1 MIHSYPSR
9 IQSCMSTQ
17 SDLLLGLV
25 KPASKVD
32 FEAVYRTELPRVYN
46 FFRYRLGDD
55 QTAEDLTAETFEKAW
70 RHRERYRDDLASFS
84 TWLFTIARRV
94 ATDHFR
100 KWRPTIPLEQVE
112 GSIHSQSI
120 EDTAQERTEF
130 AQLSVLLARLA
141 ERERELVALKYGAGL
156 TNRAIARISG
166 LSESNVST
174 ILSRVT
180 HQLRAQLENEP

>member
-1 MIHSYPSR
+1 MG
-9 IQSCMSTQ
+9 TQ
-17 SDLLLGLV
+17 SEFLIGLV
-25 KPASKVD
+25 KSKGNVD
-32 FEAVYRTELPRVYN
+32 FEEVYRTELPRVYN
-46 FFRYRLGDD
+46 FFRYRVGDD

-70 RHRERYRDDLASFS
+70 RHRKRYRDDLASFS

-100 KWRPTIPLEQVE
+100 KRRPTVPLDEADHLSDPQTLE
-112 GSIHSQSI
+112 
-120 EDTAQERTEF
+120 ETAQERTDF
-130 AQLSVLLARLA
+130 ARLSVLLARLA

-156 TNRAIARISG
+156 TNRAIAPISG